1 MSSYLIVLGSC
12 LLRGEPQKSNLNQLG
27 AARTRPFSAQCRLR
41 HTNFLGDRQN
51 VPQGSRCWE
60 CTGATVDHYPQPP
73 MGITGTYRALK
84 MSLYNELTLM
94 YPAGGVPD

>member
-1 MSSYLIVLGSC
+1 
-12 LLRGEPQKSNLNQLG
+12 
-27 AARTRPFSAQCRLR
+27 
-41 HTNFLGDRQN
+41 
-51 VPQGSRCWE
+51 
-60 CTGATVDHYPQPP
+60 